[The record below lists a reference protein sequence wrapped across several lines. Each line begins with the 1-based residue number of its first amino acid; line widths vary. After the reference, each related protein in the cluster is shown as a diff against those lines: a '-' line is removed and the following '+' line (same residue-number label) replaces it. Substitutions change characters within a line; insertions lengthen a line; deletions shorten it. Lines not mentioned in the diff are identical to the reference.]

1 MKTVRKCD
9 LKDLITN
16 FYCKFIAYISL
27 DEHYNLP
34 CIEQVRVNIKS
45 THILVW
51 WNYDTDLEIE
61 NDTKNLVE
69 DFARKIEEITFG
81 NLKVTYCST
90 GTIGNNTT
98 FEIYIANAYE
108 VLD

>member
-16 FYCKFIAYISL
+16 FYCKFIAHISL
-27 DEHYNLP
+27 HEHYNLSYS
-34 CIEQVRVNIKS
+34 EQVKVNIRS

-61 NDTKNLVE
+61 TDTKNLVE
-69 DFARKIEEITFG
+69 NFAREIEEITFG
-81 NLKVTYCST
+81 NLKVTYSS
-90 GTIGNNTT
+90 IGAIKNDTT